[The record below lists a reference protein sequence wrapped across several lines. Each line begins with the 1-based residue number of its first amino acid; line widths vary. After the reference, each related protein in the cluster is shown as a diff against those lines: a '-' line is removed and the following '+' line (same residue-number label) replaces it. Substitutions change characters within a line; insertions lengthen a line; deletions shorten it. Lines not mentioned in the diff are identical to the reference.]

1 VKGTHVKLL
10 LIMAWRNIW
19 RNRRRTLLTMASI
32 VLAIV
37 LSVVMRSMQLGSY
50 KKMIDDVV
58 GTYTGHLQVH
68 KKGYWD
74 DKSIDNTFF
83 APDSL
88 LSSLAALPGV
98 RSVIP
103 RFESFAL
110 AAGREHSR
118 GSFVVGI
125 SPEKEQAL
133 SKLRDRVTKGEYLSS
148 GDDGV
153 LVAEGLADYLKLD
166 VGDSLILL
174 GQGFHG
180 VNAAGSFRI
189 KGIVSFASPE
199 LNRSFVYLDCGAMQ
213 RLFSAQHRL
222 TCAVIEPVQSKLTA
236 ATAAM
241 LRNTLDPK
249 SFEVLTWRQML
260 PELVQ
265 QIGGD
270 NAGGLIMLGILYLVV
285 AFGIFGTVLM
295 MTTERIREF
304 GVVNALGV
312 SSGNLSVM
320 VVFETILLSLLSAA
334 AGVVLVLPI
343 VVYFANHPIRLTGEA
358 ATAMINFGVEP
369 VLPMLLDAKIFLA
382 QVVVVFLITMAT
394 VSYPLLLLR
403 KFNPV
408 AAMRR

>member
-1 VKGTHVKLL
+1 MRLL
-10 LIMAWRNIW
+10 LNMAWRNIW

-32 VLAIV
+32 ILAIL

-74 DKSIDNTFF
+74 DKSIDNTFS

-88 LSSLAALPGV
+88 LSSFSELAGV

-103 RFESFAL
+103 RFETFAL
-110 AAGREHSR
+110 AAGKEHSR

-125 SPEKEQAL
+125 SPERENEL
-133 SKLRDRVTKGEYLSS
+133 SKLRDRVSKGSYLGA

-153 LVAEGLADYLKLD
+153 LIASGLAKYLKLD
-166 VGDSLILL
+166 VGDSLVLI
-174 GQGFHG
+174 GQGYHG
-180 VNAAGSFRI
+180 VNAAGTFPI
-189 KGIVSFASPE
+189 KGIVTFASPE
-199 LNRSFVYLDCGAMQ
+199 LNRSFVYFDLPAAQ
-213 RLFSAQHRL
+213 QLFSAVKRL
-222 TCAVIEPVQSKLTA
+222 TSVVIEPVESKLTDAVA
-236 ATAAM
+236 ATVSNNIGTDAY
-241 LRNTLDPK
+241 
-249 SFEVLTWRQML
+249 EVLTWREML

-285 AFGIFGTVLM
+285 GFGILGTVLM

-304 GVVNALGV
+304 GVVNALGM
-312 SSGNLSVM
+312 SNGNLSVM
-320 VVFETILLSLLSAA
+320 VVVEMIVLSLLAAA
-334 AGVVLVLPI
+334 AGSCIALPI
-343 VVYFANHPIRLTGEA
+343 VLYFSNHPIKMTGEA
-358 ATAMINFGVEP
+358 ASAMINFGVEP
-369 VLPMLLDAKIFLA
+369 VLPMLLDPKIFMA
-382 QVVVVFLITMAT
+382 QVVIVFIITMVT
-394 VSYPLLLLR
+394 VLYPLLLLR
-403 KFNPV
+403 KLNPV